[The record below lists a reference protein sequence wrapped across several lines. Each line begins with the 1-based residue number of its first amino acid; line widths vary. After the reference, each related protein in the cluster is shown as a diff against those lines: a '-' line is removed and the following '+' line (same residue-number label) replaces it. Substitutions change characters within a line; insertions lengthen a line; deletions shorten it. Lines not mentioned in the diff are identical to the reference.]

1 MEIQE
6 VVRDQF
12 SYNCALK
19 SASIEMEGLIA
30 AAHDAIDAILGQD
43 TSKDIDSTDQRVASL
58 LSLIRRQPILRYELL
73 LPA

>member
-1 MEIQE
+1 M
-6 VVRDQF
+6 RDQI
-12 SYNCALK
+12 SHKCALK

-30 AAHDAIDAILGQD
+30 AVHDAIGTMLGQD
-43 TSKDIDSTDQRVASL
+43 TSIDIDSTEQRVVSL